1 MPQQDWDV
9 ESVSRSFQYRADS
22 TDRYL
27 QEIRPKVQDRP
38 AYEIVYDMHLA
49 EFWVYNYL
57 HGKTFLQNRETLVAE
72 LSRMLAA
79 GPPEGARAFDR
90 NAFAQYWRN
99 EVTAVLTKF
108 SNNAK

>member
-1 MPQQDWDV
+1 MRQQDWDV

-27 QEIRPKVQDRP
+27 QEIGPKVQNRP

-57 HGKTFLQNRETLVAE
+57 HGKTFLQSRDTLVAE
-72 LSRMLAA
+72 LRRMLAA
-79 GPPEGARAFDR
+79 GPPEDARAFDR
-90 NAFAQYWRN
+90 NAFARYWRN
-99 EVTAVLTKF
+99 EVTAALANF
-108 SNNAK
+108 SESPE